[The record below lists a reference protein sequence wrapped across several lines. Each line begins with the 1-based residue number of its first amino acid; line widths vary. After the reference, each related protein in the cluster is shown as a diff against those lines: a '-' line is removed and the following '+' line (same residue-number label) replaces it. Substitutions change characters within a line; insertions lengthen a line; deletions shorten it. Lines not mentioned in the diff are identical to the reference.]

1 MQAKRSHK
9 RAYGTGSVTAKGGSW
24 QGVWWVDGK
33 RVKRS
38 LGRIRQAGSMR
49 GLTRKQ
55 AETRLRELML
65 EYKPPNSGDVVLFSE
80 AGELHINRLEAM
92 GRQQRTIEAY
102 RSYKRVHLDPE
113 LGTRPVDSITPQDL
127 DRLQQKLLRKVTP
140 TGERVSAKSVLN
152 WMSLVHGILAFSLKQ
167 EWVPA
172 NVADAVDR
180 PKVDDEEEIH
190 FLNHAQL
197 EALLGVCADD
207 ETGRLERTLY
217 LVAAMTG
224 LRQGELLGLRWRH
237 VDWAAAR
244 VRVEKTKSRKLRSV
258 PLSERAA
265 RELELHFQRSAY
277 QGDDDL
283 VFAHPETGNRLDR
296 SRVLKRFKARL
307 KQGKIGRF
315 EERKDKEGGVRQAP
329 VLTFHDL
336 RHTFGTTCAAA
347 GIPLRTIME
356 WMGHK
361 DIKTTMIYSHYAP
374 SDQEAELIERAFEP
388 KSITHADDLLGEA
401 GGQKGDNPES
411 ATPNTDQLRSTAP
424 GTNQA
429 ASN

>member
-1 MQAKRSHK
+1 MTPKREEQSSK
-9 RAYGTGSVTAKGGSW
+9 RPYGTGSVTPKGGSW

-38 LGRIRQAGSMR
+38 LGRIRQAGSKD
-49 GLTRKQ
+49 GLSRKQ
-55 AETRLRELML
+55 AEARLRELML
-65 EYKPPNSGDVVLFSE
+65 EYKPPRSEEVVLFSE
-80 AGELHINRLEAM
+80 AGLLHINRLEAL
-92 GRQQRTIEAY
+92 GRQKNTIDAY
-102 RSYKRVHLDPE
+102 RSYKREHLDPE
-113 LGTRPVDSITPQDL
+113 FGSRPVDSISPQDV
-127 DRLQQKLLRKVTP
+127 DRLQQKLLRKGSP
-140 TGERVSAKSVLN
+140 KSASN
-152 WMSLVHGILAFSLKQ
+152 WMSLLHGILAFAQKQ
-167 EWVPA
+167 EWVDA
-172 NVADAVDR
+172 NAASTVDR
-180 PKVDDEEEIH
+180 PKVDDDEEIH
-190 FLNHAQL
+190 FLNHAEL
-197 EALLGVCADD
+197 EALLGTCTDD
-207 ETGRLERTLY
+207 ETERLQRTLY

-258 PLSERAA
+258 PLPERAA
-265 RELELHFQRSAY
+265 RELERHFQWSAF

-283 VFAHPETGNRLDR
+283 VFAHPETGKRLDR
-296 SRVLKRFKARL
+296 SRVLKRFKASL
-307 KQGKIGRF
+307 KKGKIGRF
-315 EERKDKEGGVRQAP
+315 EERKDKKGKVKVVP

-361 DIKTTMIYSHYAP
+361 DIKTTMIYSHYSP

-388 KSITHADDLLGEA
+388 KAITDADDLLKEA

-411 ATPNTDQLRSTAP
+411 ATANPDQLRSTAP
-424 GTNQA
+424 GTDQPESA
-429 ASN
+429 